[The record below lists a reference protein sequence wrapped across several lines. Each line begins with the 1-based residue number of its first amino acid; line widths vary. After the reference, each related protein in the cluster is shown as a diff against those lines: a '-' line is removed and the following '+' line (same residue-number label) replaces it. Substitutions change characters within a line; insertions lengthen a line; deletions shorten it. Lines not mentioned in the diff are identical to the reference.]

1 MFRRLFTKLLACQG
15 KPKEKLLNSPKS
27 HDIETNESNTL
38 IEVSTPQDRKQR
50 KLPLLFNIKGKD
62 IRMKKVKKKI
72 IQATN
77 LDAIKAMRRGG
88 REAEME
94 LLGPGFHSHNKIHKS
109 HKIYTRKKKHKGS
122 L

>member
-1 MFRRLFTKLLACQG
+1 
-15 KPKEKLLNSPKS
+15 
-27 HDIETNESNTL
+27 
-38 IEVSTPQDRKQR
+38 
-50 KLPLLFNIKGKD
+50 
-62 IRMKKVKKKI
+62 MKKQKKKI
-72 IQATN
+72 LKPST

-109 HKIYTRKKKHKGS
+109 DKIYTRKKKHKGS